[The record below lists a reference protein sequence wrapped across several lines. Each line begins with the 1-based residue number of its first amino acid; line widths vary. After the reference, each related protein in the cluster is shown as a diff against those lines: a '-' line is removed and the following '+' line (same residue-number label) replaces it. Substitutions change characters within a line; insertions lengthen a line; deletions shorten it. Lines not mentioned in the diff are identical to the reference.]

1 MKRWIPTLTMT
12 LMSLLSYVDRNT
24 LALLAPTILAETG
37 LTNEQYGWII
47 SAFSVCYTL
56 ANPVWGRWLDKFG
69 LRIGL
74 LASVAFWT
82 VASVGHAFAK
92 GFWSFA
98 AARAALG
105 FGEGATFPGAL
116 RTVVQTLPLEVRARG
131 IAVAYGGGSLGAI
144 LTPVI
149 VTPVAAA
156 WGWRGA
162 FWFTGI
168 IGAVWLMLWLM
179 VSRNEAIGKQPA
191 SVHHGQRQEPPSF
204 RDKRLWSF
212 IFAYAFG
219 ALPLGFILYSAAL
232 YLKALG
238 KSQVEIGRVLWIPP
252 LGWEIGYFFWGW
264 LSDRWLR
271 AFGHNVRTYRALFT
285 AMVLLSLPLAL
296 TSGIRSFPLLMIQMF
311 FAMFMSASFI
321 IVGVSYGIHM
331 FTQANSAFV
340 AGLGAG
346 SWSALVALV
355 MPLIGWLFDRR
366 MYTEAFVVS
375 TAFPVLGYAVWTWMN
390 SEELRAAAA
399 GRRRV

>member
-1 MKRWIPTLTMT
+1 
-12 LMSLLSYVDRNT
+12 
-24 LALLAPTILAETG
+24 
-37 LTNEQYGWII
+37 
-47 SAFSVCYTL
+47 
-56 ANPVWGRWLDKFG
+56 
-69 LRIGL
+69 
-74 LASVAFWT
+74 
-82 VASVGHAFAK
+82 
-92 GFWSFA
+92 
-98 AARAALG
+98 
-105 FGEGATFPGAL
+105 
-116 RTVVQTLPLEVRARG
+116 
-131 IAVAYGGGSLGAI
+131 
-144 LTPVI
+144 VI

-179 VSRNEAIGKQPA
+179 VGRDEAIGKQPA
-191 SVHHGQRQEPPSF
+191 RLHHGQRQEPPSF

-238 KSQVEIGRVLWIPP
+238 KSQVEIGSVLWIPP

-271 AFGHNVRTYRALFT
+271 VFGHNVRTYRALFT

-296 TSGIRSFPLLMIQMF
+296 TSGISSFPLLMIQMF